1 MSPAARRRSRP
12 TLYLVR
18 HGQTEWNAAGRFQGT
33 LDSPLTPRGEAQAD
47 AIGRVLRQSLDGP
60 LLAHVSPR
68 ERTRTTAAIIARH
81 APLHVSLEPRIAE
94 IHLGAWEGMTAFE
107 IDQEYPGALA
117 GADRTGWLF
126 RAPGGERYDEIYAR
140 VSDWLTGL
148 MEEALV
154 VVSHGLAGKI
164 IRGVYLGLSERDTL
178 GLDSPQDG
186 YFRVEPEGATFVRC
200 TD

>member
-1 MSPAARRRSRP
+1 MRHPARP

-47 AIGRVLRQSLDGP
+47 AIGRVLSQSLGRP
-60 LLAHVSPR
+60 FPAHVSPR
-68 ERTRTTAAIIARH
+68 DRTQTTAALIARH
-81 APLHVSLEPRIAE
+81 APLEISLEPRIAE

-107 IDQEYPGALA
+107 IDQEYPGVLT
-117 GADRTGWLF
+117 GTDRTSWLF
-126 RAPGGERYDEIYAR
+126 RAPGGESYDEIRAR
-140 VSDWLTGL
+140 VSDWLGSL
-148 MEEALV
+148 SDERLV

-186 YFRVEPEGATFVRC
+186 YFHVAPEGATFVRC